1 MLKDDVRLELTRE
14 PFIPLR
20 LYLRNGKKFD
30 VPFRDVAHLLGYGVL
45 VFIGLKEGTHQ
56 AKGYDRFGFEDIIRI
71 EQIRGGKSGQRRKK
85 AS

>member
-1 MLKDDVRLELTRE
+1 MLKQDVRAELTRE

-20 LYLRNGKKFD
+20 LHLRSGKKFD

-56 AKGYDRFGFEDIIRI
+56 AKGYDRFGFEDIVRI
-71 EQIRGGKSGQRRKK
+71 EKLPGGKNGQRRKK